1 MKPALKQKI
10 EKRLGRK
17 IIRARRLSGGKVSP
31 VVRLDLDSGGPI
43 VAKLGSGAHDLTI
56 EAYMLNYLRQRSCL
70 PVPEVFHAEENLLL
84 MAYID
89 GATGLDAGSQA
100 HLGELLAECH
110 QIAGDSYGLERDTL
124 IGPFAQPNR
133 PSESWIAF
141 FREQRLLYM
150 IDIAGQSGHLPRG
163 LETRL
168 KRFAEKVDGYLIEP
182 PAPSLIHGDIW
193 RENVLAR
200 GGRVVGILDPALYYA
215 HHEMELAYMVL
226 FDTADDDFFA
236 SYRQVW
242 PLDADFM
249 KTRFPIYSLYP
260 LLVHLAYFGGAYIQR
275 LDSVLRSF
283 DF

>member
-1 MKPALKQKI
+1 MKPGLKQKI
-10 EKRLGRK
+10 EKLLGQK
-17 IIRARRLSGGKVSP
+17 IVHARRLSGGKVSP
-31 VVRLDLDSGGPI
+31 VVRLDLDGGGPI
-43 VAKLGSGAHDLTI
+43 VAKLGSGTHDLTI

-89 GATGLDAGSQA
+89 GETGLDAGSQA

-124 IGPFAQPNR
+124 IGPFGQPNR
-133 PSESWIAF
+133 PSESWVAF

-150 IDIAGQSGHLPRG
+150 IDIARQSDHLPLG
-163 LETRL
+163 METRL
-168 KRFAEKVDGYLIEP
+168 KRFAEKVDRYLIEP

-236 SYRQVW
+236 SYGQIW

-260 LLVHLAYFGGAYIQR
+260 LLVHLAYFGRKYRQPI
-275 LDSVLRSF
+275 DSVLRSF

>member
-1 MKPALKQKI
+1 MKPGLKQKI
-10 EKRLGRK
+10 EKRLGQK
-17 IIRARRLSGGKVSP
+17 IVRARRLSGGKVSP
-31 VVRLDLDSGGPI
+31 VIRLDLDGGGPI
-43 VAKLGSGAHDLTI
+43 VAKLGNGAHDLTI
-56 EAYMLNYLRQRSCL
+56 EAYMLNYLRQHSHL

-89 GATGLDAGSQA
+89 GAAGLDAGSQA
-100 HLGELLAECH
+100 HLGELLAACH

-124 IGPFAQPNR
+124 IGPFGQPNR
-133 PSESWIAF
+133 PSKSWIAF

-150 IDIAGQSGHLPRG
+150 IDIAGQSGHLPRDM
-163 LETRL
+163 EARL

-182 PAPSLIHGDIW
+182 PAPSLIHGDMW

-236 SYRQVW
+236 SYGQIW

-249 KTRFPIYSLYP
+249 KTRLPIYSLYP
-260 LLVHLAYFGGAYIQR
+260 LLVHLAYFGRKYRQPI
-275 LDSVLRSF
+275 DSVLRSF